1 MKRSSFWS
9 FLVLLLCFAL
19 PANAYDKSP
28 QEIDLSKSQQ
38 IKNLKELVS
47 QIESQ
52 SSYRFSY
59 VKGLIDNVP
68 VQVSEMKKDI
78 DGILQEA
85 LNGTGLAYVIK
96 AKDIILMKTSPQP
109 KVQGNNSSIK
119 TIKGTV
125 LDAETNEPIIG
136 AQIWLKETP
145 DGTVTNIDGEFQL
158 KVKGGVGILIISY
171 IGYKSQEI
179 AINGNQPIVCK
190 LKPDTKVLDEVV
202 VVGYGTQK
210 KESVVGSIASV
221 KVDDLKAPVSKLS
234 NNLGGQLAGVIT
246 LQKNNEPGASTEF
259 WIRGISTFGASKKP
273 LVLVDGI
280 ERDMDL
286 VNPED
291 IQSFSVLKDAAA
303 TAIYGVRGANG
314 VILITTRTGEEGKP
328 KISFRVEAG
337 MLGPTKRP
345 KMVNSMQFAEMYNEA
360 SRSANRK
367 EPYSAET
374 IEKYRTGED
383 PDLFPNINW
392 MDELYKDYAFSERV
406 NLGVSGG
413 GNIAKYYISGAFYN
427 EGGMFKSD
435 SMNQYDTSTYFKRY
449 NFRSNVDVK
458 LHRTTTLN
466 VNLST
471 VFEKLNG
478 SGSNSDTSGAGATS
492 IWKYAFITSPN
503 AFPVRYSDGK
513 FSGPSTSEGFN
524 PYNLLTQSGYYER
537 FWNNAQS
544 LIGLT
549 QDLSELITPGLT
561 ANVKISFDAQN
572 YNWIKR
578 SKQVPTYVANG
589 RDEEGNI
596 TYTQGNIGQENLDYS
611 KGNTG
616 YTTTYIEASVNYNR
630 TFGKHSVGA
639 LFLYNQKQKNKT
651 GVEKAEDALPYRH
664 QGIAGRLTYA
674 YDNRY
679 FIEGNFGY
687 NGSENFSP
695 GRRFGFFPSI
705 AAGWLVS
712 SEKFWEP
719 ISHVVDM
726 FKIKGSY
733 GEVGSD
739 QIGARRFIYNPTIV
753 DSGSYDFG
761 ENAHTEK
768 GVRMGDW
775 ANPNVG
781 WERAQKMNAGVEV
794 SFFNSLKIQVD
805 YFTEHRDGIF
815 LERNSLPLYLGIT
828 TKPYVN
834 VGTMK
839 NHGIDASLEYN
850 QKVGQVRLSGKA
862 NFTYAHNTIT
872 DNDEPDWKYPYL
884 NRRNQMLWQQY
895 GLVDAGLFESQADID
910 SWPKQTFGEVKPGD
924 IKYVDING
932 DGQIDKNDEKPIGW
946 AGVPEIVYG
955 GGLSAA
961 WKGFDISVFFQ
972 GVAHVTLQQN
982 TTNSNADPCSAIQA
996 FRGRN
1001 MVESGV
1007 YEDIYYNHWS
1017 ENNPNPN
1024 AKYPR
1029 LSIGSNENNHRNST
1043 FWLKDMS
1050 FLRLKNVEIG
1060 YNFPSKWIDPMRLS
1074 GLRLYFSGVNLL
1086 TFSKFK
1092 LWDPEVMQAQGA
1104 NYPANRIFNVG
1115 ININF

>member
-1 MKRSSFWS
+1 MKLFLFPRRPILWS
-9 FLVLLLCFAL
+9 FLALLFCFSIPVSA
-19 PANAYDKSP
+19 DKTSP
-28 QEIDLSKSQQ
+28 QEIHLTGTKQVKSLKDLIQQ
-38 IKNLKELVS
+38 IEGS
-47 QIESQ
+47 

-59 VKGLIDNVP
+59 VKGLIDNISVHIN
-68 VQVSEMKKDI
+68 ETKGAI
-78 DGILQEA
+78 EEILNEA
-85 LNGTGLAYVIK
+85 LDGTGLTYVIK
-96 AKDIILMKTSPQP
+96 SNDIILVKTTPQ
-109 KVQGNNSSIK
+109 SITQANTTLK
-119 TIKGTV
+119 IVKGTV

-136 AQIWLKETP
+136 AQVWLKETP
-145 DGTVTNIDGEFQL
+145 DGTVTNIDGGFEL
-158 KVKGGVGILIISY
+158 KAKGGVGILVISY
-171 IGYKSQEI
+171 IGYKTEEI
-179 AINGNQPIVCK
+179 TIKGNQPILCK
-190 LKPDTKVLDEVV
+190 LQQDTQQLDEVV

-210 KESVVGSIASV
+210 KESVVGSISSV
-221 KVDDLKAPVSKLS
+221 KVDALKMPVSKLS
-234 NNLGGQLAGVIT
+234 NNLGGQLSGLIT

-259 WIRGISTFGASKKP
+259 WIRGISTFGANKKP

-291 IQSFSVLKDAAA
+291 IQTFSVLKDAAA

-328 KISFRVEAG
+328 RISFRAEAG

-345 KMVNSMQFAEMYNEA
+345 KMVNAMQFVEMYNEA
-360 SRSANRK
+360 YRSANDGK
-367 EPYSAET
+367 NYYNEEAV
-374 IEKYRTGED
+374 EKYRTGED
-383 PDLFPNINW
+383 PDLYPNVDW
-392 MDELYKDYAFSERV
+392 MDELYNNYAFSERV
-406 NLGVSGG
+406 NQGVSGG

-435 SMNQYDTSTYFKRY
+435 SMNEYNTSTYFKRY

-466 VNLST
+466 VNLSS

-478 SGSNSDTSGAGATS
+478 PGADAST
-492 IWKYAFITSPN
+492 IWNYAYITAPN
-503 AFPVRYSDGK
+503 AFPLRYSDGK
-513 FSGPSTSEGFN
+513 FSGPTTSEGNN

-549 QDLSELITPGLT
+549 QDFSELITPGLT
-561 ANVKISFDAQN
+561 ANVKLSFDAQN

-578 SKQVPTYVANG
+578 SKQVPTFMANG
-589 RDEEGNI
+589 RDEEGEI
-596 TYTQGNIGQENLDYS
+596 LYTQGNIGQENLNYS

-630 TFGKHSVGA
+630 TFGVHTLGA

-651 GVEKAEDALPYRH
+651 GVDNAEDALPYRH
-664 QGIAGRLTYA
+664 QGIAGRITYA

-695 GRRFGFFPSI
+695 GNRFGFFPSV

-712 SEKFWEP
+712 NEKFWEP
-719 ISHVVDM
+719 LASTIDM

-733 GEVGSD
+733 GEVGND
-739 QIGARRFIYNPTIV
+739 QIGGGRRFIYNATVV

-761 ENAHTEK
+761 LNSHTEK
-768 GVRMGDW
+768 GIRVGDW

-781 WERAQKMNAGVEV
+781 WERAKKMNVGVEV
-794 SFFNSLKIQVD
+794 SFFNALKIQAD
-805 YFTEHRDGIF
+805 YFTERREGIF
-815 LERNSLPLYLGIT
+815 LERNSLPLYMGIT

-834 VGTMK
+834 VGKMK
-839 NHGIDASLEYN
+839 NKGFDTSLEYN
-850 QKVGQVRLSGKA
+850 QRVGQVRLSGKA
-862 NFTYAHNTIT
+862 NFTYAHNEIV

-884 NRRNQMLWQQY
+884 NRRGQTLWPQY
-895 GLVDAGLFESQADID
+895 GLVAAGLFESQEDID
-910 SWPKQTFGEVKPGD
+910 SWPKQTFGDVKPGD
-924 IKYVDING
+924 IKYIDING
-932 DGQIDKNDEKPIGW
+932 DGQIDKNDEKALGW

-955 GGLSAA
+955 FGLSAA

-972 GVAHVTLQQN
+972 GAGHVSLMQ
-982 TTNSNADPCSAIQA
+982 SGSAIQA
-996 FRGRN
+996 FKGRN

-1017 ENNPNPN
+1017 ESNPDTD

-1029 LSIGSNENNHRNST
+1029 LSLGSNENNFRSSS
-1043 FWLKDMS
+1043 FWQKDMS
-1050 FLRLKNVEIG
+1050 YLRLKTAEIG
-1060 YNFPSKWIDPMRLS
+1060 YNFPTKWIEPMHIS
-1074 GLRLYFSGVNLL
+1074 GLRLYLSGVNLL

-1092 LWDPEVMQAQGA
+1092 LWDPEVLQGQGS
-1104 NYPANRIFNVG
+1104 NYPANRVFNFG
-1115 ININF
+1115 INVNF